1 MNSLESPNN
10 LEFVPSPS
18 EEPSFGDVLRAFES
32 EHREPGADAAVEGT
46 VVSITDDSVML
57 DVGRKTEGILRK
69 DNAILPA
76 DLHVGSTLTVNI
88 TGRTEEGYYS
98 LSTVKV
104 ERPVDLSGLQSVFE
118 SKGIVSGRVTE
129 PVKGGLR
136 VDLGVGVPAFLPA
149 SRSGVREVAELDK
162 LVGQDIQVRITK
174 LDDSNPDRPDIVI
187 DRRGVLEEETRRA
200 REAAFGQFSEGMVVK
215 ATVRNVQDFGAFC
228 ELTPGVDGL
237 LHVSDMSWQRVD
249 KASTFLQPGEQ
260 VEVKILKIHH
270 QSKKISL
277 GMKQLEAD
285 PWTKAS
291 QSLQPG
297 QRVQGKVVRLAEFG
311 AFVGLAPGVDGL
323 IHISA
328 MSWTRRIRKPSDVL
342 NVGDLVEAVVLEVN
356 PANKKISLSLRDA
369 RGNPWDDVDSRF
381 PQGATVEGAVTSLA
395 PFGAFIDLGEGV
407 EGMIHIGDIS
417 REKRLQHPKEMLSP
431 GQTVKAMVLEVDKEK
446 KRIRLGMKQLEP
458 TSADVFISEHQVGD
472 TLSGRIV
479 DVKSHDARVELAE
492 GVHARCKFKEEPPPA
507 AAPEQIAGDVED
519 YAALLTQR
527 WKMGAGSSGPAR
539 KDTVKAGQIRR
550 FRILALD
557 PAAKRIE
564 VELSE

>member
-1 MNSLESPNN
+1 MNSLESPQN
-10 LEFVPSPS
+10 LESAPAVS

-32 EHREPGADAAVEGT
+32 EHREGREDATVAGT
-46 VVSITDDSVML
+46 VVSIAEDSIML
-57 DVGRKTEGILRK
+57 DVGRKIEGVLRK
-69 DNAILPA
+69 ENAFLPD
-76 DLHVGSTLTVNI
+76 DLKVGSIITVSV
-88 TGRTEEGYYS
+88 TGRTEDGYYS

-104 ERPVDLSGLQSVFE
+104 ERPVDLSGLRSVYE
-118 SKGIVSGRVTE
+118 SKSAVSGRVTE

-149 SRSGVREVAELDK
+149 SRSGVREMAELEK

-174 LDDSNPDRPDIVI
+174 LDESDPDRPDIVV
-187 DRRGVLEEETRRA
+187 DRRGVLEDEARRA
-200 REAAFGQFSEGMVVK
+200 REAAFCQFSEGMVVK

-228 ELTPGVDGL
+228 ELAPGVDGL
-237 LHVSDMSWQRVD
+237 LHVSDVSWHRVE
-249 KASTFLQPGEQ
+249 KASTALQAGQQ

-277 GMKQLEAD
+277 GLKQLEAD
-285 PWTKAS
+285 PWTKAA
-291 QSLQPG
+291 QSFQVG
-297 QRVQGKVVRLAEFG
+297 QRVQGKIVRLADFG
-311 AFVGLAPGVDGL
+311 AFVELAPGVDGL

-328 MSWTRRIRKPSDVL
+328 MSWTRKIRKPSDVL
-342 NVGDLVEAVVLEVN
+342 NVGDIVEAVILEVN
-356 PANKKISLSLRDA
+356 PANKKIGLSLRDA
-369 RGNPWDDVDSRF
+369 RGNPWDEADTRF

-395 PFGAFIDLGEGV
+395 PFGAFVDLGDGV

-431 GQTVKAMVLEVDKEK
+431 GQVVKAIVLEVDKEK

-458 TSADVFISEHQVGD
+458 TSADVFISEHQVGE

-492 GVHARCKFKEEPPPA
+492 GVHARCRFKEEAPA
-507 AAPEQIAGDVED
+507 QAAERVSGNVDD
-519 YAALLTQR
+519 FAALLTQR
-527 WKMGAGSSGPAR
+527 WKMGTGSAGTPR
-539 KDTVKAGQIRR
+539 KDSVKAGQIRR
-550 FRILALD
+550 FRILSLD
-557 PAAKRIE
+557 ASAKRIE